1 MTYYNETCYVPKF
14 NTSARSYIYY
24 LKVVYAKLSFVIV
37 LVLSIL
43 LLTGYNKKWVINEKI
58 NMVVDTISKPC
69 VYSVN
74 VINNSSK
81 FLFKLLENI
90 IFVYKENNILKKQ
103 NEKLKEERLVI
114 LNLKYENENLKKLTN
129 FIKSNEVSDYKTV
142 KYNAITKNKYESKIR
157 LNIGKN
163 DNIKNNDIVVDKDG
177 NLVGKTVRTTD
188 DSTEVMLLTDI
199 DSKIEA
205 ITLQNRVKLI
215 LNGSNSTYLD
225 ILYINDNEYKLLEGD
240 SVFFMNNNPSLK
252 EFYIGKIV
260 KVNNEFKVKIGN
272 NFNYID
278 YITIIN
284 QSSDIPYTKNNL

>member
-1 MTYYNETCYVPKF
+1 
-14 NTSARSYIYY
+14 
-24 LKVVYAKLSFVIV
+24 
-37 LVLSIL
+37 
-43 LLTGYNKKWVINEKI
+43 
-58 NMVVDTISKPC
+58 MVVDTISKPC

-81 FLFKLLENI
+81 FLFKLLESI